1 MNIEE
6 YRKTKEL
13 SRTHFWYRQR
23 QRIISFFLNKYSSAG
38 HYVLDTGCGTC
49 PDMHISDNT
58 IGMDININAL
68 KLCSGGNT
76 AVNADVSYLP
86 FKLESFEIVWAM
98 DVLQSNCINEE
109 KALMEI
115 NRIIKPGGY
124 FFINV
129 PAYPSLYSAH
139 DIGVNNARRY
149 TRIQLKRLLS
159 NYFDVLELHYWNFI
173 LMPAVIFKRKQ
184 VGVFSSA
191 SNSDLRQIP
200 NVLNNILN
208 VIMIFEFALF
218 KLKLIPAGVSIF
230 AICRKR

>member
-6 YRKTKEL
+6 YKKTREL
-13 SRTHFWYRQR
+13 SRRHFWYRQR
-23 QRIISFFLNKYSSAG
+23 ERIIRFFMNKYSSAC
-38 HYVLDTGCGTC
+38 HSVLDTGCGTC
-49 PDMHISDNT
+49 PDMHIADNA
-58 IGMDININAL
+58 IGMDMNINAL
-68 KLCSGGNT
+68 KLCSRENLT
-76 AVNADVSYLP
+76 VNADMLYMP
-86 FKLESFEIVWAM
+86 FKLESFDIVWAM
-98 DVLQSNCINEE
+98 DVLQSNDINEE
-109 KALMEI
+109 KALMGI

-149 TRIQLKRLLS
+149 TRVQLKRLLS

-184 VGVFSSA
+184 IGIFSST

-200 NVLNNILN
+200 KGLNSILN
-208 VIMIFEFALF
+208 IIMIFEFALF
-218 KLKLIPAGVSIF
+218 KLNLLPAGVSIF
-230 AICRKR
+230 TICRKR